1 MFNVRKDIK
10 NDKIKNKPNI
20 VAPII
25 NTVISGLAIIGVI
38 VLKCLSSDFSWPL
51 FICFLVVLLLFPVA
65 SWYNSYF
72 AKKQKTKMLGSFE
85 KETELI
91 VEFMQHRKHFKAFE
105 ENDKI
110 SVTADFEKTDKVN
123 SFTYIVDK
131 SSLGFPDHDF
141 AMISIGIGFA
151 GIEINPETKE
161 VILEKNEL
169 ITENIVAKVKKAG
182 VKSTGNGYKP
192 GVSAPVS
199 TSVVNVYLEPG
210 KDSFEDLLTSE
221 KDANWPSLK
230 ELKDKL
236 GKISDHQKINIIPKN
251 KITTKKWLTPKG
263 TWVNDT
269 NGIIPDIEVTLSEK
283 FIENPID
290 ENDNQ
295 LEAALKEISK

>member
-1 MFNVRKDIK
+1 MLNVRKDIK

-110 SVTADFEKTDKVN
+110 SVTVDFEKTDKVN
-123 SFTYIVDK
+123 SFAYIVDK

-161 VILEKNEL
+161 VI
-169 ITENIVAKVKKAG
+169 G
-182 VKSTGNGYKP
+182 VKGLLPRSIWLKKRIKTPTPIKGKLTINTKGVDLRSKTYIQVNKQNDTYYNSKTGWICIGEPKFYSIDDCIEFLEGAYLVLREGKI
-192 GVSAPVS
+192 VSLWL
-199 TSVVNVYLEPG
+199 NVG
-210 KDSFEDLLTSE
+210 KDLPLY
-221 KDANWPSLK
+221 
-230 ELKDKL
+230 
-236 GKISDHQKINIIPKN
+236 
-251 KITTKKWLTPKG
+251 
-263 TWVNDT
+263 
-269 NGIIPDIEVTLSEK
+269 
-283 FIENPID
+283 
-290 ENDNQ
+290 
-295 LEAALKEISK
+295 